1 MQPGL
6 FIRLDNFVSSLN
18 LFSGSGWDA
27 WFFGNQLMV
36 KIISESYPLALKSVC
51 LPSYHFIHQNKPDHV
66 GYQEAKGFY
75 DPSTYSWEKGCITCL
90 GNFWTPCSLPA
101 SHENISN
108 SIFCL
113 QTSYVRTKKQGTNAA
128 KAACRGEMHRL
139 DVWTLNWASFPSP
152 PSLPQDIILL
162 ANCTL
167 NLVSEAISIKPG
179 LWQGY
184 LRST

>member
-1 MQPGL
+1 MILAIIWFSVILWKQNSLHVTLGYSLQFPWFQKTFCMQPGL

-90 GNFWTPCSLPA
+90 GN
-101 SHENISN
+101 
-108 SIFCL
+108 
-113 QTSYVRTKKQGTNAA
+113 YGTH
-128 KAACRGEMHRL
+128 CRC
-139 DVWTLNWASFPSP
+139 N
-152 PSLPQDIILL
+152 LL
-162 ANCTL
+162 KRKDL
-167 NLVSEAISIKPG
+167 EE
-179 LWQGY
+179 
-184 LRST
+184 